1 MTAPFTRVLVP
12 TDFSEAADAALSY
25 ARALA
30 AAPGSS
36 IHLLH
41 VFSDPFTM
49 AAYAPEVYV
58 PLPPDVREDAVND
71 IRRRLQERLEAGGTP
86 RPGDT
91 IDVATGLTAK
101 AIVEYAAAHGIDVI
115 VMGTHG
121 RRGVA
126 HMLLGSVAE
135 HVVRTAHCPVLT
147 VRGTPAAAAAAA
159 GPSRAGSAAHAG

>member
-12 TDFSEAADAALSY
+12 TDFSEAADAALGY
-25 ARALA
+25 ARALTT
-30 AAPGSS
+30 APGSS

-41 VFSDPFTM
+41 VFSDPYTM

-58 PLPPDVREDAVND
+58 PLPPDVRENAVND
-71 IRRRLQERLEAGGTP
+71 IRRRLQERLEADGPP

-91 IDVATGLTAK
+91 VDVATGLTAK

-147 VRGTPAAAAAAA
+147 VRGTPAAAAAGASSAA
-159 GPSRAGSAAHAG
+159 GAAQAG